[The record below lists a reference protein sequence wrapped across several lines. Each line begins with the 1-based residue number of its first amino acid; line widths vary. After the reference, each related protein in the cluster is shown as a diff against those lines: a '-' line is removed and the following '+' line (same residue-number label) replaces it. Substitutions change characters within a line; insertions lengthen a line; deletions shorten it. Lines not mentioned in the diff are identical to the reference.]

1 MLLSQKVEI
10 ISYFPPL
17 LKVVTILV
25 TNDIIFPVFCKE
37 KIMNGADKM
46 KVACIQMDI
55 VFGDVEKNIENA
67 KNKISEAMKERP
79 DVIVLPELWT
89 TGYDLT
95 RLSEIADKD
104 GLETKEKLIEWS
116 KQYGVH
122 IVGGSIAKQTE
133 QGVTNTMYVVT
144 NKGELVNE
152 YSKVHLF
159 QLMDEHKYLIAG
171 NSTGEF
177 KLDDVECAGT
187 ICYDIRFPE
196 WMRVHTAKGAKV
208 LFVVAEWP
216 LVRLAHWRLL
226 LQARAV
232 ENQCYVVAC
241 NRAGKDPN
249 NEFAGHSLIVDPWG
263 EVVVEANEEESILFG
278 ELTFEKIEEVRKG
291 IPVFADRRPELY
303 K

>member
-1 MLLSQKVEI
+1 
-10 ISYFPPL
+10 
-17 LKVVTILV
+17 
-25 TNDIIFPVFCKE
+25 
-37 KIMNGADKM
+37 M

-55 VFGDVEKNIENA
+55 AFGDVKKNIEHV
-67 KNKISEAMKERP
+67 KEKVEAAMQGKP

-95 RLSEIADKD
+95 RLPKISDEE
-104 GLETKEKLIEWS
+104 GRQTKELLS
-116 KQYGVH
+116 KWAKQFAVN
-122 IVGGSIAKQTE
+122 IVGGSIAKRTKR
-133 QGVTNTMYVVT
+133 GIMNTMYVVSRE
-144 NKGELVNE
+144 GEIQSE

-171 NSTGEF
+171 DGTGEF
-177 KLDDVECAGT
+177 TLDGVQCGGT

-196 WMRVHTAKGAKV
+196 WIRVHTAKGAEV

-216 LVRLAHWRLL
+216 LARLSHWRLL

-241 NRAGKDPN
+241 NRAGEDPN
-249 NEFAGHSLIVDPWG
+249 NVFAGHSLIVDPWG
-263 EVVVEANEEESILFG
+263 EIVVEADKEESILHG
-278 ELTFEKIEEVRKG
+278 KLDLEKIREVRKG